1 MKHLSGTAWIR
12 GFLRRVPLSQAGPE
26 VLTLKSPTPGHL
38 NSQVEGSPVLAIP
51 LGIWQWLGFAHSG
64 SPPQSANGLVVL
76 SPPAA
81 AGSDL
86 VLSSF

>member
-64 SPPQSANGLVVL
+64 SPPNQLMASLCCPHQL
-76 SPPAA
+76 L
-81 AGSDL
+81 L
-86 VLSSF
+86 VLTWS